1 MALPPKS
8 AKETPLFC
16 TSFFS
21 PICQP
26 CPACARSQPGHAFSS
41 CAECCLGDLAPVVAS
56 RIDCRKFKLRP
67 RKPAAPTLPHTQVR
81 RQEPEDQD
89 AYLTSTTSLYD
100 CLLLPDFEEGF
111 SGSICG
117 LLRAQLLFGLSSVRS
132 AGPHLHLATML
143 PSTLLPTY
151 PGPIPTY
158 TLSDSPSSP
167 GSQQAAG
174 TTSKERSIDIE
185 GWTVRSG
192 TGSIMTSAQIDAC
205 VPFFSISY
213 TSALLEIKRLKSSC
227 CPCFGLLV
235 GRGWLQSGRNPPDS
249 LARDDL
255 SLVPSHHNPSLRLHC
270 DLWRAGR
277 FEGGKRGEGVG
288 CEGRG

>member
-1 MALPPKS
+1 MN
-8 AKETPLFC
+8 
-16 TSFFS
+16 
-21 PICQP
+21 
-26 CPACARSQPGHAFSS
+26 
-41 CAECCLGDLAPVVAS
+41 
-56 RIDCRKFKLRP
+56 
-67 RKPAAPTLPHTQVR
+67 
-81 RQEPEDQD
+81 
-89 AYLTSTTSLYD
+89 D
-100 CLLLPDFEEGF
+100 CLLLPDFGGGF
-111 SGSICG
+111 SGAICG
-117 LLRAQLLFGLSSVRS
+117 LLRARPLSGLLPSVRS
-132 AGPHLHLATML
+132 TGPNLHLATML

-158 TLSDSPSSP
+158 TLSDPPSSP

-174 TTSKERSIDIE
+174 TTGKERSIDIE

-205 VPFFSISY
+205 VPSFYISY
-213 TSALLEIKRLKSSC
+213 TPPLMWRSKRLTSSC

-235 GRGWLQSGRNPPDS
+235 GWGWLQSGRDPPNP

-255 SLVPSHHNPSLRLHC
+255 PLVPPHPNPSLRLHC

-277 FEGGKRGEGVG
+277 FEGGQRGEGVG